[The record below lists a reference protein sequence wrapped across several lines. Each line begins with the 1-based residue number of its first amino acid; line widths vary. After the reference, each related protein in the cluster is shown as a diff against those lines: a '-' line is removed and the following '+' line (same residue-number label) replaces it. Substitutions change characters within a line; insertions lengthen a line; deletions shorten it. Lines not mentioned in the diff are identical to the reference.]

1 MLDKIEIESKH
12 GDALRALYNRLLTPI
27 KYDGK
32 PPHYEISLEL
42 ARELR
47 EALFDIVK

>member
-1 MLDKIEIESKH
+1 MSDKIEIESKYK
-12 GDALRALYNRLLTPI
+12 DALRALNSRLLTPI

-42 ARELR
+42 AREIR